1 MRVAAISPVLNT
13 SDVTKLAKSLNSDKT
28 LDFTGVQWISREAA
42 EKIAEL
48 AIRRNLRI
56 VNTSPLVERTLR
68 TARARITRR
77 YGRVIL

>member
-1 MRVAAISPVLNT
+1 MKVAAISSVIDT
-13 SDVTKLAKSLNSDKT
+13 SDIPKLAKSLDSDKT
-28 LDFTGVQWISREAA
+28 LDFTGVQWISRKAA

-48 AIRRNLRI
+48 AARRNLEI
-56 VNTSPLVERTLR
+56 VNASPLVERTLR

>member
-13 SDVTKLAKSLNSDKT
+13 SDVPKLVKALNSDKT

-42 EKIAEL
+42 EMIAEL
-48 AIRRNLRI
+48 AARRNLRI
-56 VNTSPLVERTLR
+56 INASPLVERTLR